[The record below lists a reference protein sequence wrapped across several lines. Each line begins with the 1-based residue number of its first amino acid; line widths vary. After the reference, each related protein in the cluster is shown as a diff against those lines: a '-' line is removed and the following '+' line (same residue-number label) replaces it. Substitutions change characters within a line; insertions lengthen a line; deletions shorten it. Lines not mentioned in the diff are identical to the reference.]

1 MQQRVLGS
9 GKLAVSELGLGCMGL
24 TSWYG
29 VPAAENEAIRLI
41 HRAIDLGVTF
51 FDTAEAYGPFT
62 NEKLVGRGFLT
73 GEIKSAADLNEND
86 YRRTDPRFQGEN
98 FTRNFALVEQVRKL
112 ASQKN
117 ATPGQMALAWLLS
130 KGNDIVPIPGTKRL
144 SYLEENI
151 AATQITLSA
160 QEIAQLEATVGPVT
174 GARYTQDRLRQISRD

>member
-29 VPAAENEAIRLI
+29 VPADENEAIRLI
-41 HRAIDLGVTF
+41 HRAIYLGVTF

-62 NEKLVGRGFLT
+62 NE
-73 GEIKSAADLNEND
+73 
-86 YRRTDPRFQGEN
+86 
-98 FTRNFALVEQVRKL
+98 KL

-130 KGNDIVPIPGTKRL
+130 KGDDIVPIPGTKLL

-151 AATQITLSA
+151 AASQITLRA
-160 QEIAQLEATVGPVT
+160 REIAQLEAAGPAT